1 MLEENPPRL
10 SFEGPD
16 ALLIDGAQGAFSDA
30 VQEKIWSLADSLR
43 AFPGMIETVPG
54 MNNLLLVFDPFL
66 TDADALQATILR
78 GWLAKGAP
86 LQGVIR
92 DVPVRYG
99 GEDGPDLED
108 FARAKGMTAD
118 EVIAR
123 HAAPLYSV
131 AAVGAMPG
139 FVYLSGLDPQLAAP
153 RLSNPRDGVPVGSV
167 IVGGAQAGIMPVTAP
182 SGWHILGRTDL
193 SLFDA
198 TRDGPALFA
207 PGDRLRFVPEAR
219 R

>member
-1 MLEENPPRL
+1 MLEGNPPRL

-16 ALLIDGAQGAFSDA
+16 ALLIDGAQGAFSYA
-30 VQEKIWSLADSLR
+30 VQEKIWSLAESLR

-54 MNNLLLVFDPFL
+54 MNNLLLVFDPFV
-66 TDADALQATILR
+66 TDADALQATILSD
-78 GWLAKGAP
+78 WLTKGAP

-99 GEDGPDLED
+99 GADGPDLDD

-123 HAAPLYSV
+123 HTAPLYSV

-139 FVYLSGLDPQLAAP
+139 FVYLSGLDLELAAP

-193 SLFDA
+193 GLFDA
-198 TRDGPALFA
+198 TRDRPALFA

>member
-1 MLEENPPRL
+1 MHEENPPRL

-16 ALLIDGAQGAFSDA
+16 ALLIDGAMGAFSDD
-30 VQEKIWSLADSLR
+30 VQEKIWALAESLR

-66 TDADALQATILR
+66 TDADQLQADILA
-78 GWLAKGAP
+78 GWSAAGAVR
-86 LQGVIR
+86 QGVIR

-153 RLSNPRDGVPVGSV
+153 RLSNPRDGVPDGSV

-193 SLFDA
+193 CLFDA
-198 TRDGPALFA
+198 TLDRPALFA

>member
-54 MNNLLLVFDPFL
+54 MNNLLLVFDPFV
-66 TDADALQATILR
+66 TDADQLQADILA
-78 GWLAKGAP
+78 GWNAAGAVRK
-86 LQGVIR
+86 GVIR

-108 FARAKGMTAD
+108 FARAKRLSID

-193 SLFDA
+193 GLFDA
-198 TRDGPALFA
+198 TRERPALFA